1 MYSSMRGISVCNF
14 YSISLFLQISKSWT
28 KKMKLRGQQGWCDN
42 VVASMLVGYIVWHF
56 MIFFSLS
63 LFIDLQ
69 SLVKNRKFDLMR
81 ICNHVEK
88 TM

>member
-1 MYSSMRGISVCNF
+1 
-14 YSISLFLQISKSWT
+14 
-28 KKMKLRGQQGWCDN
+28 MKLRGQQGWCDN

-88 TM
+88 RNATLTKKFYKKVLTK